1 MNMVEIAVIRGINP
15 LMKVLVVILAG
26 GKGTRLK
33 LPLPKALAPALGQTL
48 IDFSINELELWPKK
62 HAVSVSIGVVVGHQK
77 ELVMSHL
84 ERKYPSCEVVIQHEQ
99 LGTAHALKTFV
110 DQKSS
115 LVQKHDLVMVLCADT
130 PHLRVTHFQSLYNFV
145 TVQQLDAVAA
155 TFECVDPFGYGRIVR
170 PTHKAE
176 LGFKI
181 VEEKDASAIERKIRE
196 VNSGFYLFKTAYLTK
211 YLDKIKATNQAK
223 EFYLTDMFQW
233 HQNVEAIKFPDQENF
248 TGVNTLKDLSVTNQK
263 LIHEKIDSLL
273 SEGVIFLDKD
283 SVYIESQVV
292 IGAGAIIHPNVHLY
306 GQTIIGKNSLIEPG
320 TIIKNSVI
328 GEDVQI
334 LGNSYLEGS
343 SISSRATIGPFARIR
358 PESKIAEGAKVG
370 NFVEVKKSTIGK
382 NAKVSHLSYVGD
394 ATIGENSNIGC
405 GFISVNYDGKHKHQ
419 TTIGKDS
426 FIGSG
431 VEVIAPITIG
441 DRSFVAAGSTLN
453 HDVPD
458 EAFAI
463 AREKQVTKQGLAK
476 KFLKKS

>member
-1 MNMVEIAVIRGINP
+1 
-15 LMKVLVVILAG
+15 
-26 GKGTRLK
+26 
-33 LPLPKALAPALGQTL
+33 
-48 IDFSINELELWPKK
+48 
-62 HAVSVSIGVVVGHQK
+62 
-77 ELVMSHL
+77 
-84 ERKYPSCEVVIQHEQ
+84 
-99 LGTAHALKTFV
+99 
-110 DQKSS
+110 
-115 LVQKHDLVMVLCADT
+115 
-130 PHLRVTHFQSLYNFV
+130 
-145 TVQQLDAVAA
+145 
-155 TFECVDPFGYGRIVR
+155 
-170 PTHKAE
+170 
-176 LGFKI
+176 
-181 VEEKDASAIERKIRE
+181 
-196 VNSGFYLFKTAYLTK
+196 
-211 YLDKIKATNQAK
+211 
-223 EFYLTDMFQW
+223 MFQW